1 MGEAMAVT
9 QMVQQEEVELQ
20 ILVEEEEEQLREVLE
35 AEVMVVQE

>member
-20 ILVEEEEEQLREVLE
+20 ILEEEEEEQLREVLE